1 MGQSRDGE
9 PSRPASSVAGGP
21 TPPPDADPPDA
32 DPEVLPVRRR
42 TTLTTP
48 LRTALGAALSSA
60 LVLGLAATAPAA
72 GAPAEPGAAPA
83 RDGGFTVRGEVDGP
97 TRGDAAAD
105 VAPEPTGRLLVRHT
119 GALAPALRGTGLRA
133 VATADAV
140 ERLGWT
146 VVDPGAVPVEQAA
159 QALEGA
165 AAVVETEPELRRRS
179 TEAWGTRTGN
189 RLGYLDEVRLPDA
202 RTLPTGAGTVVAVLD
217 SGVAPHPR
225 LGQRVLPGADLVN
238 LDDDATDDDG
248 HGTAVAFVAAALGAT
263 ATGPQGVATGT
274 QVLPVKVLD
283 EDGGGDDMTIAEGI
297 VLAAD
302 SGAEVINL
310 SLGGPG
316 ESSVL
321 RSALE
326 YAVDEGSVV
335 VISSGNDST
344 DEPMYPAA
352 YAATIPGVL
361 SVSAVDD
368 WGQLTGFSS
377 WGDSVSIAAPGWDV
391 AAPDVM
397 HPDHA
402 DGVYFLW
409 SGTSFS
415 APMVAGAAA
424 RVRQQHPTWGPAQV
438 AEHLRATARDSGP
451 RGVDPF
457 YGAGVLDVAA
467 ALGLGPAV
475 PHDLRPVDAGAPDD
489 LVGQATLRTAVGG
502 VSNAA
507 GTISPEGDVDWSR
520 HPAPTAGWYQVD
532 VDLASRPC
540 CSPPLDLV
548 LEVRDGDGRLLLRED
563 SFGDGGE
570 TATVRIPAA
579 GTYLVGVRGWSG
591 AASLDRYAV
600 TARRVATTLD
610 RFDTAEKYPAHVA
623 SGQTPQRTRAGDV
636 DGDGVVDLVTVSASS
651 TGATL
656 AAYLGRGD
664 GTFETRRTRATSF
677 EAFELADL
685 DGDGVDEVVTA
696 GATGQV
702 WTLATGTWVRL
713 PAWDV
718 PAQVND
724 LRVADLEGDGDPD
737 LGAVSPTG
745 QTIWTNTGSGWT
757 GAQVSSSPASV
768 FAFGDVTGDGVAE
781 IVATPSDDDIAI
793 GDVTGDGVPDQV
805 LADGGAEQGVVV
817 QVGEGD
823 GDFVTVPLRVRADD
837 VEIADL
843 DGDGS
848 NEVLALSAWT
858 AQPALTVVRLGAD
871 GALVGADRHTDLWS
885 WLANEQT
892 QLAVADVDAD
902 GWLDLATA
910 NQYTGLAVHRQL
922 APRCDACPPA
932 FVTGSTVVAHDAG
945 HPVDGAVEL
954 QLGTDLGVESASA
967 VADAVRLRD
976 RLGVAVPVTTTLS
989 GRTLRVVPAQPLSRG
1004 HHYQLHVGGLEDVDG
1019 LPMSEPFRLP
1029 FTVAADGDRFTPVAP
1044 VRLLDTRTSGRRVA
1058 AGTSVAV
1065 PLTGVPAGATA
1076 VVLNVTAV
1084 QPDAAGWL
1092 TVYPGPGPTPNA
1104 SNVNAVPG
1112 VDQPNLVTVR
1122 LGASRDLRVAAGG
1135 MSAHVLADLAGY
1147 YAPGG
1152 ATGYVPLAPQ
1162 RLLDLRAA
1170 NGPTAGK
1177 KLGAQQVVDV
1187 QVRGRA
1193 GVPADALAVV
1203 LNVTGVQPTSS
1214 TFVTA
1219 YPRPVDGAKGPLV
1232 SNLNLY
1238 PGRDQPNLVTV
1249 PIGPTGAVRFA
1260 NAVGSTYLLA
1270 DVQGYYSA
1278 TGDHGFVPLAPTRIA
1293 DTRSGFG
1300 LPGPIGG
1307 PVMETLLV
1315 AGRGGVAP
1323 DARAAVLNVTGVRP
1337 DRPTYV
1343 QAFPHVPDGPV
1354 PTVSTL
1360 NLVPGRDE
1368 ANLAVLTLG
1377 ADGRIG
1383 LLAPGARYHLVVDV
1397 AGYFRR

>member
-1 MGQSRDGE
+1 MGTKPGRGALASRILG
-9 PSRPASSVAGGP
+9 RGGQ
-21 TPPPDADPPDA
+21 TPPPDAAPPDA

-42 TTLTTP
+42 TTLTP
-48 LRTALGAALSSA
+48 LRTTLGAVLSGA

-72 GAPAEPGAAPA
+72 GAPGAPA
-83 RDGGFTVRGEVDGP
+83 
-97 TRGDAAAD
+97 AAAAQD
-105 VAPEPTGRLLVRHT
+105 GAFSVAGERAVPDREDGAPAQVAPEPTGRLLVRHT
-119 GALAPALRGTGLRA
+119 GSLAPTLRGTGLRA
-133 VATADAV
+133 AATADGV

-146 VVDPGAVPVEQAA
+146 VVDPGTVPVEQAA
-159 QALEGA
+159 QALERS
-165 AAVVETEPELRRRS
+165 AAVVEAVPELRRRS
-179 TEAWGTRTGN
+179 TEAWGTRTGST
-189 RLGYLDEVRLPDA
+189 LGYLQELRLPDA
-202 RTLPTGAGTVVAVLD
+202 RTLPSGAGTVVAVLD

-225 LGQRVLPGADLVN
+225 LSGRVLPGADLVN
-238 LDDDATDDDG
+238 VDSDATDDEG
-248 HGTAVAFVAAALGAT
+248 HGTAVAFVAAGLGTT
-263 ATGPQGVATGT
+263 AAGPQGVATGAK
-274 QVLPVKVLD
+274 VLPVKVLD
-283 EDGGGDDMTIAEGI
+283 DQGGGDDMTIAEGI

-321 RSALE
+321 RSALQ
-326 YAVDEGSVV
+326 YAVDEGAVV
-335 VISSGNDST
+335 VISSGNSST

-361 SVSAVDD
+361 SVSATDD
-368 WGQLTGFSS
+368 WGQLTDFSS

-391 AAPDVM
+391 VAPYYL
-397 HPDHA
+397 
-402 DGVYFLW
+402 DGQYYYW

-415 APMVAGAAA
+415 APMVSGAAA
-424 RVRQQHPTWGPAQV
+424 RVRQQHPTWDPAQV
-438 AEHLRATARDSGP
+438 AAHLRTTARDSGP

-489 LVGQATLRTAVGG
+489 LVGQATLRPAANG
-502 VSNAA
+502 VSSAA

-532 VDLASRPC
+532 VDLTSTPC
-540 CSPPLDLV
+540 CSPALDLV

-563 SFGDGGE
+563 SYADGGE
-570 TATVRIPAA
+570 TATVRVPAA
-579 GTYLVGVRGWSG
+579 GSYLVGVRGWSG

-610 RFDTAEKYPAHVA
+610 RFDVAETYPAYLA
-623 SGQTPQRTRAGDV
+623 AGQTPQRTRAGDV
-636 DGDGVVDLVTVSASS
+636 DGDGVVDLVTVSASAS
-651 TGATL
+651 AATL
-656 AAYLGRGD
+656 AAYRGRGD
-664 GTFETRRTRATSF
+664 GTFASRLVQPTSS

-702 WTLATGTWVRL
+702 WSLASGAWVRL

-718 PAQVND
+718 PAQVDD

-737 LGAVSPTG
+737 LAARTPSGRTV
-745 QTIWTNTGSGWT
+745 WTNTGSGWT
-757 GAQVSSSPASV
+757 GAQESTDLSQV
-768 FAFGDVTGDGVAE
+768 FAFGDATGDGVAE
-781 IVATPSDDDIAI
+781 TVATPYDDIAI

-805 LADGGAEQGVVV
+805 VADGGAEQGVDVL
-817 QVGEGD
+817 VGQGD
-823 GDFVTVPLRVRADD
+823 GTSTTVPLQVRADD

-843 DGDGS
+843 DGDGA
-848 NEVLALSAWT
+848 NEVLALSAWSG
-858 AQPALTVVRLGAD
+858 QSALTVVRVGAD
-871 GALVGADRHTDLWS
+871 GTLVRADRHADVGP
-885 WLANEQT
+885 WLADEQT

-910 NQYTGLAVHRQL
+910 NQSTGLAVRRQL
-922 APRCDACPPA
+922 APRCDGCPPA

-945 HPVDGAVEL
+945 HPVDGAIEL
-954 QLGTDLGVESASA
+954 QLGADLGEESSSA
-967 VADAVRLRD
+967 VADAVQLRD
-976 RLGVAVPVTTTLS
+976 RLGVPVPVTTTLT
-989 GRTLRVVPAQPLSRG
+989 GRTLRVVPAQALSRG
-1004 HHYQLHVGGLEDVDG
+1004 HHYQLHVSGLEDVDG
-1019 LPMSEPFRLP
+1019 LPMPEPFRLP
-1029 FTVAADGDRFTPVAP
+1029 FTVAADGDRFTPVTP
-1044 VRLLDTRTSGRRVA
+1044 VRLLDTRSSGRRVA

-1065 PLTGVPAGATA
+1065 PLTGVPVGATA

-1092 TVYPGPGPTPNA
+1092 TVYPGPGAAPNA

-1170 NGPTAGK
+1170 NGPTAGA
-1177 KLGAQQVVDV
+1177 KLGPQQVVDV

-1203 LNVTGVQPTSS
+1203 LNVTGVEPTSS

-1219 YPRPVDGAKGPLV
+1219 YPRPVDGAKGPLA

-1278 TGDHGFVPLAPTRIA
+1278 TGDHGFVPLAPTRVA
-1293 DTRSGFG
+1293 DTRTG
-1300 LPGPIGG
+1300 LGLSG
-1307 PVMETLLV
+1307 PVTPGTQHQLQVTGV
-1315 AGRGGVAP
+1315 AGVAA

-1337 DRPTYV
+1337 DQRTFV
-1343 QAFPHVPDGPV
+1343 QAFPYVAGGTV

-1377 ADGRIG
+1377 PTGAVG
-1383 LLAPGARYHLVVDV
+1383 LYTPNARLHAVVDV